1 MKKYLTMILAVAF
14 TCFALAGCSLQQKVG
29 SAANTLVSN
38 YCTKPEA
45 ERALVRVWIDQ
56 ATTPNKIRVVCSAD
70 QVATTPTT
78 PEVKE

>member
-1 MKKYLTMILAVAF
+1 MKKYLTMILAVAVACL
-14 TCFALAGCSLQQKVG
+14 TLAGCSLQQKVG
-29 SAANTLVSN
+29 SAASTLVSN

-56 ATTPNKIRVVCSAD
+56 ATTPNTVRVNCAAD
-70 QVATTPTT
+70 QVTTTPTT